1 MIQDVALLQYALQNG
16 MIDLQCLQKQVEM
29 DKRIKILEL
38 HPYGV
43 TFNEKKRRWYTR
55 FKVDG
60 EVVQRNRI
68 KKEELEDLIVD
79 FYNNG
84 ETFRKEVIYEKYSFA
99 QAHDRWLEMQYE
111 YGKDENTIYKYE
123 SDWRR
128 FFAGTEFEKK
138 DIVLITPQDIE
149 TFMINQIKTFN
160 LKRQAGVTLYG
171 YISGVFY
178 NAVMDK
184 KISKDDNPCDLVD
197 KKKFVKFYNK
207 DKKKPEDRVIS
218 IVETEQ
224 LLNKI
229 HNEIKE
235 RPSSLYPYGV
245 QLSLLTGMRVGEIC
259 GLRWENVLDDRIVIC
274 ESEKYNQSTKRYYQS
289 DTKTDKE
296 RTLPITDDLRKF
308 FKTMKSLQTKYG
320 SDKDFVIST
329 ANGKL
334 HTRNLSD
341 YMIKSSKKLGFNVSK
356 GIHTIR
362 RTFNSYMRQSGISAV
377 MAGSIIGN
385 TAEVNNNHYTY
396 DICDMKTKKELVSK
410 IEDKMILRFAHDA
423 HEEIQ

>member
-1 MIQDVALLQYALQNG
+1 
-16 MIDLQCLQKQVEM
+16 
-29 DKRIKILEL
+29 
-38 HPYGV
+38 
-43 TFNEKKRRWYTR
+43 
-55 FKVDG
+55 
-60 EVVQRNRI
+60 
-68 KKEELEDLIVD
+68 
-79 FYNNG
+79 
-84 ETFRKEVIYEKYSFA
+84 
-99 QAHDRWLEMQYE
+99 
-111 YGKDENTIYKYE
+111 
-123 SDWRR
+123 
-128 FFAGTEFEKK
+128 
-138 DIVLITPQDIE
+138 
-149 TFMINQIKTFN
+149 
-160 LKRQAGVTLYG
+160 
-171 YISGVFY
+171 
-178 NAVMDK
+178 MDK